1 MAAVFYN
8 RGLFRA
14 ADSDVETL
22 DIRVLIL
29 AGASVPSGVLDVDLN
44 TVADVLGVVGA
55 VEAAVGGYARR
66 TLAGLVLNEDDNANW
81 VELVWDNVV
90 WTTPAIGE
98 TWRAAIFYVEGASD
112 AARDLLFY
120 DEFAAGL
127 PTNGQNIT
135 YSGGAVRFVRP

>member
-1 MAAVFYN
+1 MPAVFYN
-8 RGLFRA
+8 RGLLRA
-14 ADSDVETL
+14 ANSNVAAI

-29 AGASVPSGVLDVDLN
+29 AGASVPAGVIDVDLN
-44 TVADVLGVVGA
+44 TVAGVLAVSGA
-55 VEAAVGGYARR
+55 VEAAVSGYSRQA
-66 TLAGLVLNEDDNANW
+66 LAGETLTEDDTANW
-81 VELVWDNVV
+81 AELVWDNVV
-90 WTTPAIGE
+90 WTTPATGE

>member
-1 MAAVFYN
+1 MAASFYN
-8 RGLFRA
+8 RGLYRA
-14 ADSDVETL
+14 ADSDVENL

-29 AGASVPSGVLDVDLN
+29 AGASVPGGVLDVDLN

-55 VEAAVGGYARR
+55 VEAAVAGYSRKVLPGL
-66 TLAGLVLNEDDNANW
+66 TLTEDDTLNW
-81 VELVWDNVV
+81 VELAWTNVV
-90 WTTPAIGE
+90 YTTPAIGE
-98 TWRAAIFYVEGASD
+98 TWRAGIFYVEGASD